1 MGRANHTL
9 CNSASGY
16 GRSWFF
22 SAINANIALAKAF
35 KDGFDNK
42 QSLKE
47 SPGLRKKAWLIVFD
61 IRKDSK

>member
-22 SAINANIALAKAF
+22 STINANIAFF
-35 KDGFDNK
+35 KQVGSDLVLLDPYKYLPIGK
-42 QSLKE
+42 ITQ
-47 SPGLRKKAWLIVFD
+47 
-61 IRKDSK
+61 